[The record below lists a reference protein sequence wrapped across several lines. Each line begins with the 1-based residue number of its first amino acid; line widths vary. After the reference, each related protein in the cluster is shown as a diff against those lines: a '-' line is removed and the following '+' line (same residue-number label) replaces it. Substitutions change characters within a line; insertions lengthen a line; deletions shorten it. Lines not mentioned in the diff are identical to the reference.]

1 MASDL
6 NKYVIFKLIDEYY
19 GLDIEN
25 VISVEKMQEF
35 TRVPNAPSYVRG
47 VINLRGEVIPVIDLR
62 EKLGLKLKSTDEN
75 TRIIIVSENEIN
87 LGIIVDSSSEVLE
100 IQRSL
105 IDKPLASEEKSNNYL
120 KGIGKVD
127 GRLIIIIDLEKLI
140 EA

>member
-35 TRVPNAPSYVRG
+35 TRIPNAPSYVRG

-75 TRIIIVSENEIN
+75 TRIIIVSESEIN

-105 IDKPLASEEKSNNYL
+105 IDKPLASEEESNNYL

>member
-35 TRVPNAPSYVRG
+35 TRIPNAPSYVRG

-62 EKLGLKLKSTDEN
+62 EKLGLELKSTDEN
-75 TRIIIVSENEIN
+75 TRIIIVSESEIN

-105 IDKPLASEEKSNNYL
+105 IDKPLASEEESNNYL

>member
-62 EKLGLKLKSTDEN
+62 EKLGLELKSTDEN
-75 TRIIIVSENEIN
+75 TRIIIVSESEIN

-105 IDKPLASEEKSNNYL
+105 IDKPLASEEESNNYL

>member
-75 TRIIIVSENEIN
+75 TRIIIVSESEIN
-87 LGIIVDSSSEVLE
+87 LGIVVDSSSEVLE

-105 IDKPLASEEKSNNYL
+105 IDKPLASEEESNNYL

>member
-62 EKLGLKLKSTDEN
+62 EKLGLELKSADEN
-75 TRIIIVSENEIN
+75 TRIIIVSESEIN
-87 LGIIVDSSSEVLE
+87 LGIVVDSSSEVLE

-105 IDKPLASEEKSNNYL
+105 IDKPLASEEESNNYL

>member
-35 TRVPNAPSYVRG
+35 TRIPNAPSYVRG

-75 TRIIIVSENEIN
+75 TRIIIVSESEIN
-87 LGIIVDSSSEVLE
+87 LGIVVDSSSEVLE

-105 IDKPLASEEKSNNYL
+105 IDKPLASEEESNNYL

>member
-47 VINLRGEVIPVIDLR
+47 VINLRGEVIPVSDLR

-75 TRIIIVSENEIN
+75 TRIIIVSESEIN
-87 LGIIVDSSSEVLE
+87 LGIVVDSSSEVLE

-105 IDKPLASEEKSNNYL
+105 IDKPLASEEESNNYL

>member
-62 EKLGLKLKSTDEN
+62 EKLGLELKSTDEN
-75 TRIIIVSENEIN
+75 TRIIIVSESEIN
-87 LGIIVDSSSEVLE
+87 LGIVVDSSSEVLE

-105 IDKPLASEEKSNNYL
+105 IDKPLASEEESNNYL

>member
-75 TRIIIVSENEIN
+75 TRIIIVSESEIN

-105 IDKPLASEEKSNNYL
+105 IDKPLASEEESNNYL